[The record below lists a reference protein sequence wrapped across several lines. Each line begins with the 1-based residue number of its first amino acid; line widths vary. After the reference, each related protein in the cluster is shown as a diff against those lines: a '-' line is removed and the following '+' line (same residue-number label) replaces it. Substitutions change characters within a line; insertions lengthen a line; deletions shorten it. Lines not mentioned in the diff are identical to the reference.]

1 MNDTSTM
8 PFSTATPDS
17 AMKPTPA
24 EIDSGMSRSQSVST
38 PPVSASGTP
47 LKISSESTNERND
60 EVQQH
65 EDQQQRERHDEPQ
78 PLGAGDQLLER
89 AAVLEPVAGR
99 QLDVSLDALAAR
111 RRRTSRG
118 RGRGRSPSR
127 RRGACRSRG

>member
-1 MNDTSTM
+1 MNDTITM

-24 EIDSGMSRSQSVST
+24 EIDSGMSRSHSAST

-47 LKISSESTNERND
+47 LKISSESVNERNARYSSPKISSS
-60 EVQQH
+60 VSGTTS
-65 EDQQQRERHDEPQ
+65 RKRC
-78 PLGAGDQLLER
+78 GARDQLLER

-99 QLDVSLDALAAR
+99 QLDFGFDALRAR

-118 RGRGRSPSR
+118 RGRARWR
-127 RRGACRSRG
+127 